1 MAYTGNN
8 SWKRE
13 AGPWEPKGKMIG
25 NMERKKRH
33 SRGHGD
39 RKLDMK
45 SVSCL
50 TLMKTSPRCGF
61 AAGDHLHL
69 LALYLTWS
77 DLLILLESVCRPAF
91 LLLLTSTFS
100 SFWPVGSVQ
109 SVLWF
114 HWNKSSK
121 CIAQSSQNFGCTVQ
135 FTLLF
140 LPWSMHP
147 SWGCGVHPLFCL
159 GLQKVR
165 GMDWHAKHC
174 TLFYLLHWNPF
185 LVLQWLGCCGF

>member
-1 MAYTGNN
+1 MSPLLVLNISGKIFKVKFLFCFVYLFGFLLHLAKVMAYIGNN

-13 AGPWEPKGKMIG
+13 AGPWEAIGKMRG

-33 SRGHGD
+33 NRRYGD
-39 RKLDMK
+39 RKLGTK

-69 LALYLTWS
+69 LAQYLTWS
-77 DLLILLESVCRPAF
+77 WSLAPLESVCRPAF
-91 LLLLTSTFS
+91 LLLTLSIFS
-100 SFWPVGSVQ
+100 SSWTVGSVQ

-114 HWNKSSK
+114 GETCKSSE

-140 LPWSMHP
+140 SIL
-147 SWGCGVHPLFCL
+147 
-159 GLQKVR
+159 K
-165 GMDWHAKHC
+165 HA
-174 TLFYLLHWNPF
+174 P
-185 LVLQWLGCCGF
+185 